1 MIPSFQ
7 QESCRC
13 DLSISAGSKATA
25 EGDPVTSLEPL
36 REFILTDDSGACW
49 RDLVENTN
57 STVSLVMDNSGFELF
72 TDLCLAD
79 FLITTGVVTKIRY
92 CNFWRDQLKLHFSL
106 G

>member
-1 MIPSFQ
+1 MPKISIIHD
-7 QESCRC
+7 ESCRC

-36 REFILTDDSGACW
+36 REFILTEDSEACW
-49 RDLVENTN
+49 LDLVGNTS

-79 FLITTGVVTKIRY
+79 FLITSGVVTKIR
-92 CNFWRDQLKLHFSL
+92 
-106 G
+106 

>member
-1 MIPSFQ
+1 MTVSLYDKF
-7 QESCRC
+7 CRC

-25 EGDPVTSLEPL
+25 EGDPVTSLELL

-49 RDLVENTN
+49 LDLVANTS

>member
-1 MIPSFQ
+1 MQSFNDQ
-7 QESCRC
+7 SPRC

-36 REFILTDDSGACW
+36 REFILSDDSGACW
-49 RDLVENTN
+49 LDLVGNTSS

-79 FLITTGVVTKIRY
+79 FLITSGVVNKIRY
-92 CNFWRDQLKLHFSL
+92 VCPPQNSDSIS
-106 G
+106 